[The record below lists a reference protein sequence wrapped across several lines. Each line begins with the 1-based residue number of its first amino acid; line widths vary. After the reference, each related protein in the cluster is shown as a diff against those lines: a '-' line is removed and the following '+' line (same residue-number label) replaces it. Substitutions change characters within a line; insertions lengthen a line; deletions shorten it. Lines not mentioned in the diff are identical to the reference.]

1 MLGDYSSIAEDLE
14 YLTRDWHSEIES
26 ADLRRGS
33 SVVRRLLVDGGNA
46 RLLLDAWRAYG
57 FNGQPI
63 VRGPDLMEDVKGPL
77 KTVSWASAGGIRVR
91 SSAGAVGAV
100 VVYNVGPSP
109 VPEVKHSIS
118 YDPYP
123 EWSLAE
129 YVQAACAITEGEL
142 ILRREMIKY
151 FANYLGGVHLNVSG
165 KVHRKDSDMIRRIER
180 RLKRLKIDG
189 FERRGRT

>member
-129 YVQAACAITEGEL
+129 YQRGTP
-142 ILRREMIKY
+142 
-151 FANYLGGVHLNVSG
+151 
-165 KVHRKDSDMIRRIER
+165 R
-180 RLKRLKIDG
+180 RLECSKRVLPLRNWTEASADGVTYALTEKRVVLKAG
-189 FERRGRT
+189 CSSRRVSRDALKH